1 MNVRGITGL
10 RLLYAAM
17 CLLRFSVVTA
27 DDDSDSNSGP
37 SNRQPVGQTVFR
49 MDDGDEFNNPNGCS
63 SACPTGS
70 STVLHNP
77 CLCKCV
83 PLWTWRQDLGKCQLE
98 SECSFSISTGSHV
111 PTMAFEEERN
121 RFLKPDH
128 VVQKNGKSVSA
139 SDNYYIRSFR
149 LLQYGRTTWTPPKL
163 TLWLDFFFSTKN
175 VEFEAIT
182 VLYCH

>member
-1 MNVRGITGL
+1 VPVQVRPVVDMEARSRQMSVGIWFGL
-10 RLLYAAM
+10 
-17 CLLRFSVVTA
+17 
-27 DDDSDSNSGP
+27 
-37 SNRQPVGQTVFR
+37 
-49 MDDGDEFNNPNGCS
+49 
-63 SACPTGS
+63 
-70 STVLHNP
+70 LHN
-77 CLCKCV
+77 V
-83 PLWTWRQDLGKCQLE
+83 VGE
-98 SECSFSISTGSHV
+98 SLPNLRCFLVLECSFSISTGSHV